1 MNPRRAAL
9 CVLIACA
16 AGALPAAAQTRSGYP
31 ARPIRL
37 IIPFAAGGA
46 SDYIAHLIERRWT
59 DLARQEIVLELRPGA
74 NGNHGLEAA
83 ARAAPDG
90 YTLLLGST
98 GVIAINPSLY
108 RGKLRT
114 VPARDLVPITQIA
127 DLPSALVAHPS
138 LPAASAAEL
147 IAQARAKPGKLS
159 FASPGAGSVNR
170 LEMERFMQATGI
182 QMVHRPYAAG
192 LGHAIGS
199 VLAGETAVM
208 FVPLSTV
215 AGEVRARKLK
225 LLAVAAPERVS
236 AFARAATLAEQ
247 GVPDMDAGLWH
258 GVFAPR
264 GTPPHVVATLH
275 TMLEQV
281 MAAPKV
287 RFHLNGA
294 GIAAVT
300 SKSPQEFAAFL
311 RAETERWARVVKESG
326 ATPG

>member
-1 MNPRRAAL
+1 LRGICAAL
-9 CVLIACA
+9 CVLLGCA
-16 AGALPAAAQTRSGYP
+16 AGALPAAAQTRAGYP
-31 ARPIRL
+31 AKPIRL

-46 SDYIAHLIERRWT
+46 SDYLAHLIERRWT
-59 DLARQEIVLELRPGA
+59 DLARQEIVLDLRPGA
-74 NGNHGLEAA
+74 NGNVGLEAA

-108 RGKLRT
+108 KGKLR
-114 VPARDLVPITQIA
+114 VAPARDLVPITQIA

-138 LPAASAAEL
+138 FPPRSAAGL
-147 IAQARAKPGKLS
+147 IAEVKAKPGKFS
-159 FASPGAGSVNR
+159 FASPGVGSVNR

-182 QMVHRPYAAG
+182 RMVHRPYPAG
-192 LGHAIGS
+192 LGHAVGS
-199 VLAGETAVM
+199 LLAGETAVM

-225 LLAVAAPERVS
+225 LLAVAAPQRVS
-236 AFARAATLAEQ
+236 AFPDVATLAEQ
-247 GVPDMDAGLWH
+247 GVPDMAAGLWH
-258 GVFAPR
+258 GVFAPK
-264 GTPPHVVATLH
+264 GTPPQVVATLH
-275 TMLEQV
+275 AMLEQV

-287 RFHLNGA
+287 RFHLNAA
-294 GIAAVT
+294 GIAALT